1 MTVRAAIDVGSN
13 SVKLLVLDVDDTG
26 SYRVLHDQARVTG
39 LGRGLGDS
47 GELDQNAVQS
57 TLACLRDFNAIA
69 RALGAGE
76 ICAAGTS
83 ALRRASDA
91 GRFIN
96 RVQDEL
102 GIRTEVI
109 SGEHEASLSRVVAL
123 RELPPGKPDV
133 VFFDVGGG
141 STELSWCRDGEV
153 RAEASLQ
160 LGARRCTEQAGIVH
174 PVTPFMRER
183 LAAMIDTALA
193 DAPRP
198 ADGAEVQLAG
208 LGGTATSV
216 VWMLRGSVGELPGD
230 PHMAQVSLAQIR
242 GMLSTLSERTAREV
256 RAQPGLDPERADVIF
271 AGMTIIAGLVASYS
285 AENFTLVDRGLRFGL
300 LLN

>member
-57 TLACLRDFNAIA
+57 TWACLRDFNAIA

-76 ICAAGTS
+76 IRAAGTS

-91 GRFIN
+91 ARFID

-102 GIRTEVI
+102 GIRIEVI
-109 SGEHEASLSRVVAL
+109 SGEREASLSRVVAL

-141 STELSWCRDGEV
+141 STELSWCRDGKV
-153 RAEASLQ
+153 RAEASLR

-174 PVTPFMRER
+174 PVT
-183 LAAMIDTALA
+183 
-193 DAPRP
+193 
-198 ADGAEVQLAG
+198 
-208 LGGTATSV
+208 
-216 VWMLRGSVGELPGD
+216 
-230 PHMAQVSLAQIR
+230 HMS
-242 GMLSTLSERTAREV
+242 
-256 RAQPGLDPERADVIF
+256 P
-271 AGMTIIAGLVASYS
+271 
-285 AENFTLVDRGLRFGL
+285 
-300 LLN
+300 